1 MGLLPIGN
9 EPFFFF
15 GEMGLA
21 IAPPDLV
28 RARNCHLPPT
38 SLYLRD
44 KDCVIWNKVAEFSV
58 MLFEVGEC

>member
-1 MGLLPIGN
+1 MSL
-9 EPFFFF
+9 FFF

-58 MLFEVGEC
+58 MLLEVGEC